1 MTIYGVN
8 HGTIE
13 YQCISA
19 KALKVFCVLL
29 CEGRLIDKFSYLC
42 QEFSSGK
49 AKNMKFLTRRS
60 LSGLL
65 RLFCKLSTF
74 LGEAQ
79 QFGLYLV
86 DAAVS
91 QCFNDRYHSSL
102 NSSDSIEIH
111 KNQTNEFGITEEVFM
126 TWVLK
131 EPQVIV
137 WIATFYR
144 LASSQNIFHNI
155 GCIGCKKPNIR
166 GLR

>member
-1 MTIYGVN
+1 MTMD
-8 HGTIE
+8 
-13 YQCISA
+13 YQCIST

-29 CEGRLIDKFSYLC
+29 CEGRLIDKFSYLY

-60 LSGLL
+60 LSSLL
-65 RLFCKLSTF
+65 SLFCKLSTF

-79 QFGLYLV
+79 QFGSYLV

-91 QCFNDRYHSSL
+91 QCFQDGYQSLLVTNDKSAVP
-102 NSSDSIEIH
+102 
-111 KNQTNEFGITEEVFM
+111 KNQNDDFGITEEIFM
-126 TWVLK
+126 AWILK
-131 EPQVIV
+131 EPQVVV

-144 LASSQNIFHNI
+144 LISAQNIHH
-155 GCIGCKKPNIR
+155 GVLCVGCKKPNIK